1 VALAIL
7 IGVGAT
13 AQPREQVRA
22 EHFDRDPGWEGH
34 NNRAALGAART
45 IRQDFG
51 YSASSHAGGSAGEIG
66 GFITAAAEP
75 AYYAKRTPELTF
87 EDRLTASGTLMCP
100 SERFHVLIGFLN
112 SHTLNEWRTPNT
124 IAIRLLGRGDVFFAY
139 VEYATRDWRAGADSP
154 GGFATV
160 RPPGSDRAQLR
171 GFARGAVHRWSIGY
185 DPASHEGAGAI
196 TVAIDDETAV
206 CNLGEG
212 HRQDGATFDHFGIMP
227 VLKSA
232 DDGGEVWL
240 DDVTVNGARDD
251 FSVDPRWDE
260 YRNRDTYE
268 THEVRP
274 YWDFGYSA
282 TRFAGGDGLGEMGG
296 SVYRGDCRYA
306 DKLAYYGDRVD
317 PLTLDRPIRAGG
329 KLAMLRGVSDS
340 TTLIGFFNSVDSVTV
355 TDSQSSSLPRS
366 FVGIAIEGPSRE
378 GFFFYPVYRTLE
390 DRHSAASVWGPLR
403 IRPDGAPHTWSL
415 EWAPPGAGSGRMDV
429 SLDGQ
434 AFSIEVDPSLSASA
448 TRLDR
453 FGIITTWVD
462 GNGQRVYLDDLEYT
476 VAQGQ

>member
-1 VALAIL
+1 MV
-7 IGVGAT
+7 
-13 AQPREQVRA
+13 
-22 EHFDRDPGWEGH
+22 
-34 NNRAALGAART
+34 
-45 IRQDFG
+45 RQDFG
-51 YSASSHAGGSAGEIG
+51 YSASNHAGRSTGEIG

-75 AYYAKRTPELTF
+75 AYYAKRIPEQTF
-87 EDRLTASGTLMCP
+87 EDRLTASGTIVCS

-124 IAIRLLGRGDVFFAY
+124 IAIRLLGRGDVFYAY

-160 RPPGSDRAQLR
+160 RIPGTDRVQLR
-171 GFARGAVHRWSIGY
+171 GFARGAVHRWSLDY
-185 DPASHEGAGAI
+185 DPAGHEGAGAI
-196 TVAIDDETAV
+196 TVTIDDETSI

-232 DDGGEVWL
+232 DDGGEMWL
-240 DDVTVNGARDD
+240 DDVTVNGDHDD
-251 FSVDPRWDE
+251 FSADPRWDE
-260 YRNRDTYE
+260 LRNRDTYE

-274 YWDFGYSA
+274 FWDFGYSA

-306 DKLAYYGDRVD
+306 NTLAHYGDRLG

-329 KLAMLRGVSDS
+329 NLAMLRGVSDS
-340 TTLIGFFNSVDSVTV
+340 TTLIGFFNAVDSVTV
-355 TDSQSSSLPRS
+355 TDSQSSGLPRS

-378 GFFFYPVYRTLE
+378 GFFVYPVYRTTE
-390 DRHSAASVWGPLR
+390 GRERAGADRGPLHM
-403 IRPDGAPHTWSL
+403 RPDGTPHTWSL
-415 EWAPPGAGSGRMDV
+415 EWAPAGAGPGHMQV
-429 SLDGQ
+429 SLDGV
-434 AFSIEVDPSLSASA
+434 AFGIEVDPAVSRSA

-462 GNGQRVYLDDLEYT
+462 GNGQRVFLDDLEYT
-476 VAQGQ
+476 CAQGP